1 MNKLSDM
8 DMLQD
13 YEKDARMAALAY
25 ALIQTEIIDPALR
38 KVLSKASHEA
48 AESQQKA
55 ANLIL
60 SRGDRP

>member
-1 MNKLSDM
+1 MNFADM

-13 YEKDARMAALAY
+13 YEKDARMATLAY
-25 ALIQTEIIDPALR
+25 SIIETEILDSTLR
-38 KVLSKASHEA
+38 KLISKAHNEA
-48 AESQQKA
+48 VKSQEKT

>member
-1 MNKLSDM
+1 VKFTDM

-25 ALIQTEIIDPALR
+25 AVIQTEIMDNTLR
-38 KVLSKASHEA
+38 TIFGKMSSEA
-48 AESQQKA
+48 AASQKKA
-55 ANLIL
+55 AELIL

>member
-1 MNKLSDM
+1 MNLSDM

-13 YEKDARMAALAY
+13 YEKDARMATVAY
-25 ALIQTEIIDPALR
+25 ALIQTEIIDPTLR
-38 KVLSKASHEA
+38 QLIGRAGDAAAKAQE
-48 AESQQKA
+48 KA

>member
-1 MNKLSDM
+1 MKFTDM

-25 ALIQTEIIDPALR
+25 ALIQTEIIDPTLR
-38 KVLSKASHEA
+38 KIIAKASQEA

>member
-1 MNKLSDM
+1 MKFTDM

-25 ALIQTEIIDPALR
+25 ALIQTEIMDNTLR
-38 KVLSKASHEA
+38 TIMGRAVGEA
-48 AESQQKA
+48 AASQKKA
-55 ANLIL
+55 AELIL

>member
-1 MNKLSDM
+1 MQLSDM

-13 YEKDARMAALAY
+13 YEKDARMATLAY
-25 ALIQTEIIDPALR
+25 ALIQTEIIDPTLR
-38 KVLSKASHEA
+38 QVIRRASNEA
-48 AESQQKA
+48 AKAQERA

>member
-1 MNKLSDM
+1 M

-25 ALIQTEIIDPALR
+25 SLIQTEVMDNTLRIILG
-38 KVLSKASHEA
+38 KAADEA
-48 AESQQKA
+48 AKAQKKA
-55 ANLIL
+55 ADLIL